1 MMDNKIHIGDVG
13 TKFVV
18 DCGVDIS
25 NAIEVKLIFRKPTGE
40 VITVNAQKDLNDKR
54 IIFYVNTMQDFF
66 DVAGIYKLQS
76 YVKFSETSVFYG
88 NVCLFEVLS
97 NA

>member
-1 MMDNKIHIGDVG
+1 MIDNKIHVGDVG
-13 TKFVV
+13 TKFLV
-18 DCGVDIS
+18 DCGADVS
-25 NAIEVKLIFRKPTGE
+25 NAIEVKIIFRKPTGE
-40 VITVNAQKDLNDKR
+40 VVTVNAQKDTNDKR
-54 IIFYVNTMQDFF
+54 IIYYVNTNVDFF
-66 DVAGIYKLQS
+66 NVAGIYRLQS